1 MRGEIEYKIMQKSN
15 KNKQRGT
22 ETHGNTKQRQTENE
36 NKRQR
41 QLKRRQRQ
49 RQRGQRQLRR
59 RQRQRQRRQRR
70 RRKRQRQRK
79 WRRLIGAA
87 AALQRPQ
94 HCKRN
99 RDKIYSR
106 LNVYVSLKRSSASRN
121 SAAKLVGLEEV
132 LREKGTGTAAKG
144 DSSKR
149 RQQQKETIEW
159 ETDTDAGFNLSC
171 RQTNK

>member
-1 MRGEIEYKIMQKSN
+1 MMG
-15 KNKQRGT
+15 
-22 ETHGNTKQRQTENE
+22 QTEKK
-36 NKRQR
+36 NKRQG

-49 RQRGQRQLRR
+49 RQR
-59 RQRQRQRRQRR
+59 RQRQMRQRQ

-106 LNVYVSLKRSSASRN
+106 LNVYVSLKRSSASRD

-132 LREKGTGTAAKG
+132 LSEKGTGTAARG
-144 DSSKR
+144 DSRKRRQQQNETAANGGCSKR
-149 RQQQKETIEW
+149 RQQKGRQK
-159 ETDTDAGFNLSC
+159 
-171 RQTNK
+171 